1 MKFTR
6 NRIIVALAIT
16 AAMTASAQASP
27 DPCKSL
33 RYASIPAA
41 SIALPTSGADVI
53 SATHHHQK
61 GTGFCKV
68 LGSIHPID
76 PDADDIRFELNL
88 PDNWNDKALHIGG
101 GTFDGYLAA
110 AAGRGRTAV
119 GIKSAPTPLA
129 RGYATFGSDG
139 GHHTDYFPLP
149 DAINAVNAKFAR
161 NKEMQQ
167 NFAGDAL
174 KKVHD
179 TVVVLL
185 TQYYGHAPRRMYFI
199 GGSTGGREALK
210 VAQRY
215 PDDYDG
221 VLAAYAAWDQ
231 IELDLQFIRTA
242 QALYSKGGYLGFA
255 QTRLIQHTVLKA
267 CDAQDGL
274 RDGIVSDPD
283 GCHVDPATLR
293 CPDGQ
298 HHHGCLSDAQ
308 LHTLITFAT
317 PQRTSTPVSDG
328 VSSIP
333 GYNVLSGADL
343 TSATGILPFP
353 LHNPIFLFNS
363 FGYVIGDTVLRNF
376 LTVGVHYDARNFDT
390 TTGQPKTADMSF
402 APGGAGIWHAEV
414 MQQALEV
421 DATNANLRPFVAHGG
436 KLILVHG
443 TTDNIIP
450 TNSTVDYYHR
460 LQATMG
466 VHTTASFARLYI
478 IPGLGH
484 GFGKF
489 DAGFDTIGTLD
500 AWADQGIAPTNL
512 IVTDNHTGRTRPLCE
527 YPAYPHYTT
536 GDPTQATSFTC
547 TQPNA
552 SK

>member
-139 GHHTDYFPLP
+139 GHHTDYFPFP